1 MRFFRLCPA
10 SSAIPCGFVACLH
23 FSTAALTL
31 QGGRAIGL
39 PHRSILTAHR
49 TPASLLLRLV
59 TVDIS
64 NTDPAA
70 RRPTSSAATA
80 DTDGPLRVV
89 LCSLECDA
97 LAWGNEIYVE
107 DFPARRAVGVQD
119 SRGATPELNQQV
131 WLKRRSNPGVIQ
143 VWLGMKQ
150 WKSLH
155 YFLFFIQC
163 IQCKMKNFSDTVGV
177 CSIRKY
183 YCSSVFLNFTS
194 TSTLPAVCNY
204 QWNWLA
210 IPEWTLFS
218 VNTTCFFVS
227 IVDIKLNLGPY
238 DL

>member
-1 MRFFRLCPA
+1 MWFFRLCPA
-10 SSAIPCGFVACLH
+10 SSAILCGFIACLH

-107 DFPARRAVGVQD
+107 DFPAWRAVGVQD

-150 WKSLH
+150 WKRLH
-155 YFLFFIQC
+155 YFLFFIKC
-163 IQCKMKNFSDTVGV
+163 IQCKIKNFSDTVGV

-183 YCSSVFLNFTS
+183 YCSSVFFKFHIYFN
-194 TSTLPAVCNY
+194 V
-204 QWNWLA
+204 
-210 IPEWTLFS
+210 
-218 VNTTCFFVS
+218 TCS
-227 IVDIKLNLGPY
+227 L
-238 DL
+238 